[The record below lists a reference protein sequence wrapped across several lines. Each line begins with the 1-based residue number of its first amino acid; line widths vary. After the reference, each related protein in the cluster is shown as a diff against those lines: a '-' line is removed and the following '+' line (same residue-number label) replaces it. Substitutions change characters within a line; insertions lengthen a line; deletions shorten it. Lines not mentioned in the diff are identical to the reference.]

1 MSDDAVLS
9 AMAEAP
15 LTCTHG
21 VYWFDHDAFA
31 AALKAQDDAQRLR
44 REHCVS

>member
-1 MSDDAVLS
+1 
-9 AMAEAP
+9 MAEAP

-21 VYWFDHDAFA
+21 VYWFDHHAFA

-44 REHCVS
+44 REHCAS